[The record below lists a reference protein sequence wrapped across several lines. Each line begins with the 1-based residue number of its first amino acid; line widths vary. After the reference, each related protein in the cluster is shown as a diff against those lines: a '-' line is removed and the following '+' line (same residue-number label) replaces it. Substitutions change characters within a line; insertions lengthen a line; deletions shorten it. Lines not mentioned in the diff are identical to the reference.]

1 MKIIGKSEIDTVTD
15 VLCDLCRTTTRT
27 EGGHQFAALTARWG
41 YGSRHDGERYELH
54 LCEQCFFEVQ
64 AYIKRRRFTLNMFDE
79 DYDQAADWDLG
90 LVVTED
96 DFDDDGLN
104 R

>member
-1 MKIIGKSEIDTVTD
+1 MKIIKKSEIDTVTD
-15 VLCDLCRTTTRT
+15 VLCDMCQTTTRT

-41 YGSRHDGERYELH
+41 RGSHHDGERYELH
-54 LCEQCFFEVQ
+54 LCEVCFFEIQ
-64 AYIKRRRFTLNMFDE
+64 AYIKRKRFTLNMFDD
-79 DYDQAADWDLG
+79 DYNQEADRDLG

-96 DFDDDGLN
+96 DFDDGDLN